1 MPLFS
6 RISRSI
12 QDRVSDNPDGA
23 LAKYVWLWQSM
34 GKRPGRRLIPR
45 PIRFF
50 FVTSL
55 DVFSLVG
62 WYVRTGILRVA
73 ASVGSKEAIMN
84 LARSKRVA
92 GLTILAGGVLGA
104 SLSFGFLGRS
114 RSADEVRVVAT
125 PEMGIR
131 VEHPNSPV
139 VKAVTFSRR
148 TEDGDRE
155 FYVIDSDRE
164 FWWLTL
170 PESAPRQVLQGLL
183 GAEIESLQN
192 RYEEAQGRLERD
204 RGERRSYG
212 SVTVWPPRRSD
223 QLTRRNSATSP
234 RP

>member
-1 MPLFS
+1 MRLS
-6 RISRSI
+6 RT
-12 QDRVSDNPDGA
+12 DLVPV
-23 LAKYVWLWQSM
+23 LAIV
-34 GKRPGRRLIPR
+34 
-45 PIRFF
+45 
-50 FVTSL
+50 
-55 DVFSLVG
+55 
-62 WYVRTGILRVA
+62 
-73 ASVGSKEAIMN
+73 
-84 LARSKRVA
+84 
-92 GLTILAGGVLGA
+92 AGGVVGA
-104 SLSFGFLGRS
+104 SLSFGFLGS
-114 RSADEVRVVAT
+114 RSDVEVRVVGGLYRTSAT

-139 VKAVTFSRR
+139 VRVITFSRR

-212 SVTVWPPRRSD
+212 SVTVWPHPVD
-223 QLTRRNSATSP
+223 PGVLGAAIN
-234 RP
+234 

>member
-1 MPLFS
+1 MRPS
-6 RISRSI
+6 RTHF
-12 QDRVSDNPDGA
+12 VPV
-23 LAKYVWLWQSM
+23 LAIV
-34 GKRPGRRLIPR
+34 
-45 PIRFF
+45 
-50 FVTSL
+50 
-55 DVFSLVG
+55 
-62 WYVRTGILRVA
+62 
-73 ASVGSKEAIMN
+73 
-84 LARSKRVA
+84 
-92 GLTILAGGVLGA
+92 AGGVLGA
-104 SLSFGFLGRS
+104 SLSFGFLGS

-204 RGERRSYG
+204 RGERFSKPY
-212 SVTVWPPRRSD
+212 RRG
-223 QLTRRNSATSP
+223 LR
-234 RP
+234 